1 MNTKTQSG
9 EPTRMAHPVST
20 SPGPASAI
28 PGAKSALALLI
39 GINLFN
45 YIDRQI
51 LSAVLPLLQLDG
63 TIFDPTDPW
72 LKFKLGT
79 LTSAFL
85 VAYMIFSPLV
95 GWLDGHGYRRWV
107 ILGVGVSVWSIASGC
122 SGFATGYWMLL
133 ATRCLV
139 GVGEGAY
146 GPVASAMIADA
157 YPLASRAKALA
168 FFNMAI
174 PVGSA
179 IGFVVGGQVADYYDD
194 WRHAFWLTFLGL
206 GLGTYCFLKKE
217 LPRPQTAAQAENAP
231 GYFAVLKRLT
241 RNSSFVYCCVGMTA
255 ITFVLGGVAAWIPT
269 YVFQR
274 ESRFVLDT
282 QAIDSLTNPP
292 EETKAKPLPDE
303 VIAKLRAIATSD
315 EIEFGA
321 LKGKVEGALTN
332 NEMVLHFEPV
342 ARAATTLRSP
352 KLGSI
357 TTIFGGIVVLGGFA
371 ATGFATWLGER
382 LRPRLRGAY
391 FWVIGG
397 GALAALPCFIAF
409 VYLPLPWGW
418 LAMFFAVV
426 GLFMHVGPG
435 FTILANVVTSEMR
448 ATAFA
453 INILVIHVLGDVI
466 SPPLI
471 GAAADAFHWNTALIG
486 TSAMILVGA
495 FFWFLGAEHLEGD
508 TLRASA
514 SE

>member
-1 MNTKTQSG
+1 MG
-9 EPTRMAHPVST
+9 PTTGTNA
-20 SPGPASAI
+20 GPAQSV

-63 TIFDPTDPW
+63 TIFDPSDPW
-72 LKFKLGT
+72 LKFKLGA

-107 ILGVGVSVWSIASGC
+107 ILGLGVSIWSVASGC
-122 SGFATGYWMLL
+122 SGFATGYWVLL
-133 ATRCLV
+133 LTRCLV

-157 YPLASRAKALA
+157 YPQASRAKALA
-168 FFNMAI
+168 YFNMAI

-179 IGFVVGGQVADYYDD
+179 IGFIVGGQVADYYDD

-206 GLGTYCFLKKE
+206 GLGVFCFLKRE
-217 LPRPQTAAQAENAP
+217 LPRPQTAEQAANAP
-231 GYFAVLKRLT
+231 GYFEVLNRLR
-241 RNSSFVYCCVGMTA
+241 RNRSFVYCCIGMTA

-274 ESRFVLDT
+274 ESRFVLNT
-282 QAIDSLTNPP
+282 AVVDSLANPP
-292 EETKAKPLPDE
+292 ADSKRKALPDD
-303 VIAKLRAIATSD
+303 VIAKLRTITD
-315 EIEFGA
+315 DREVEFGA
-321 LKGKVEGALTN
+321 LKTTLEGTLTN
-332 NEMVLHFEPV
+332 NDLVLHFEPIAKV
-342 ARAATTLRSP
+342 ATTPTSM

-357 TTIFGGIVVLGGFA
+357 TTIFGAIVVLGGLV
-371 ATGFATWLGER
+371 ATIFATWLGER
-382 LRPRLRGAY
+382 LKTRIRGAY
-391 FWVIGG
+391 FWVISM
-397 GALAALPCFIAF
+397 GAFGAFPCFIAF
-409 VYLPLPWGW
+409 IYLPLPWGW
-418 LAMFFAVV
+418 LVMFFAVV

-453 INILVIHVLGDVI
+453 INILVIHLLGDVI

-471 GAAADAFHWNTALIG
+471 GAAADAFNWNVALLL
-486 TSAMILVGA
+486 TSGMILVGSLV
-495 FFWFLGAEHLEGD
+495 WLRGMKFLDDD
-508 TLRASA
+508 TRRAT
-514 SE
+514 ETG

>member
-1 MNTKTQSG
+1 
-9 EPTRMAHPVST
+9 MAFTPST
-20 SPGPASAI
+20 SSGPTPAVA
-28 PGAKSALALLI
+28 GARSALALLLA
-39 GINLFN
+39 INLFN

-72 LKFKLGT
+72 LKLKLGA

-95 GWLDGHGYRRWV
+95 GWLDGHGYRRWIV
-107 ILGVGVSVWSIASGC
+107 LGLGVSIWSIASGC
-122 SGFATGYWMLL
+122 SGFATGYWVLL

-146 GPVASAMIADA
+146 GPVASAMISDA
-157 YPLASRAKALA
+157 YPRATRARALA
-168 FFNMAI
+168 AFNMAI

-179 IGFVVGGQVADYYDD
+179 IGFVVGGQMADYYDD

-206 GLGTYCFLKKE
+206 GLGVYCFLKRE
-217 LPRPQTAAQAENAP
+217 LPRPQTAEQAANAP
-231 GYFAVLKRLT
+231 GYLEVLKRLT
-241 RNSSFVYCCVGMTA
+241 RNRSFVYCCIGMTA

-274 ESRFVLDT
+274 ESRFVLNAAAVDEL
-282 QAIDSLTNPP
+282 AKPP
-292 EETKAKPLPDE
+292 EGSKRKALPDE
-303 VIAKLRAIATSD
+303 VIAKIRPIAD
-315 EIEFGA
+315 DGERDFGA
-321 LKGKVEGALTN
+321 LKSGLESTLTN
-332 NEMVLHFEPV
+332 NEMVLHFESIAKV
-342 ARAATTLRSP
+342 STTPTSV

-357 TTIFGGIVVLGGFA
+357 TTIFGAIVVLGGLI
-371 ATGFATWLGER
+371 ATAFATWLGER
-382 LRPRLRGAY
+382 LKTRMRGAY
-391 FWVIGG
+391 FWVIAA
-397 GALAALPCFIAF
+397 GAFAAMPAFIAF
-409 VYLPLPWGW
+409 IYLPLPWGW
-418 LAMFFAVV
+418 IAMFAAVV

-471 GAAADAFHWNTALIG
+471 GAAADAFNWNVALLA
-486 TSAMILVGA
+486 TSGMICVGA
-495 FFWFLGAEHLEGD
+495 IVWLRGMKHLDED
-508 TLRASA
+508 TRRASEA
-514 SE
+514 EATPLTTH

>member
-1 MNTKTQSG
+1 
-9 EPTRMAHPVST
+9 MAHPVSS
-20 SPGPASAI
+20 SPGPSAVV
-28 PGAKSALALLI
+28 PGARGALALLI

-72 LKFKLGT
+72 LKLKLGA

-95 GWLDGHGYRRWV
+95 GWLDGHGYRRWI
-107 ILGVGVSVWSIASGC
+107 ILGLGVSIWSVASGC
-122 SGFATGYWMLL
+122 SGFATGYWVLL

-157 YPLASRAKALA
+157 YPQATRAKALA
-168 FFNMAI
+168 AFNMAI

-179 IGFVVGGQVADYYDD
+179 IGFVIGGQVAEYFDD
-194 WRHAFWLTFLGL
+194 WRHAFWLTFAGL
-206 GLGTYCFLKKE
+206 GLGVWCFLKRE
-217 LPRPQTAAQAENAP
+217 LPRPQTAEQSAHAP
-231 GYFAVLKRLT
+231 SYFAVLKRLSVN
-241 RNSSFVYCCVGMTA
+241 RSFVYCCIGMTA

-274 ESRFVLDT
+274 ESRFVLNAQTVD
-282 QAIDSLTNPP
+282 ALAKPP
-292 EETKAKPLPDE
+292 EGSKRKALPDD
-303 VIAKLRAIATSD
+303 VLASLRKVSD
-315 EIEFGA
+315 GQERDFAGF
-321 LKGKVEGALTN
+321 KALTQSALSN
-332 NEMVLHFEPV
+332 NEMVLHFEPI
-342 ARAATTLRSP
+342 AKAATTDNSA
-352 KLGSI
+352 KLGTI
-357 TTIFGGIVVLGGFA
+357 TTVFGAIVVLGGLI

-382 LRPRLRGAY
+382 LKKRIPGAY

-409 VYLPLPWGW
+409 IYLPLPWGW
-418 LAMFFAVV
+418 IAMFFAVV

-471 GAAADAFHWNTALIG
+471 GATADAFDWNVALMG

-495 FFWFLGAEHLEGD
+495 IVWFVGAKYLDED
-508 TLRASA
+508 TRRATELQA
-514 SE
+514 A

>member
-1 MNTKTQSG
+1 
-9 EPTRMAHPVST
+9 MAHPVSS
-20 SPGPASAI
+20 SPGPNSVV
-28 PGAKSALALLI
+28 PGARGALALLI

-45 YIDRQI
+45 YVDRQI

-72 LKFKLGT
+72 LKFKLGA

-95 GWLDGHGYRRWV
+95 GWLDGHGYRRWI
-107 ILGVGVSVWSIASGC
+107 ILGLGVSIWSVASGC
-122 SGFATGYWMLL
+122 SGFATGYWVLL

-157 YPLASRAKALA
+157 YPQATRAKALA
-168 FFNMAI
+168 AFNMAI

-179 IGFVVGGQVADYYDD
+179 IGFVIGGQVAEYFDD
-194 WRHAFWLTFLGL
+194 WRHAFWLTFAGL
-206 GLGTYCFLKKE
+206 GLGIWCFLKRE
-217 LPRPQTAAQAENAP
+217 LPRPQTAEQAAHAP
-231 GYFAVLKRLT
+231 GYFAVLKRLSVN
-241 RNSSFVYCCVGMTA
+241 RSFVYCCIGMTA

-274 ESRFVLDT
+274 ESRFVLNAQTVDALAKPPEGSKRKALPNDVVASLRKVADR
-282 QAIDSLTNPP
+282 QERDFAGFKSLTQ
-292 EETKAKPLPDE
+292 
-303 VIAKLRAIATSD
+303 S
-315 EIEFGA
+315 A
-321 LKGKVEGALTN
+321 LSN
-332 NEMVLHFEPV
+332 NEMVLHFEPI
-342 ARAATTLRSP
+342 AKAATTENSA
-352 KLGSI
+352 KLGTI
-357 TTIFGGIVVLGGFA
+357 TTVFGVIVVLGGLV

-382 LRPRLRGAY
+382 LKRRIRGAY

-409 VYLPLPWGW
+409 IYLPLPWGW
-418 LAMFFAVV
+418 IAMFFAVV

-471 GAAADAFHWNTALIG
+471 GATADAFDWNVALMG

-495 FFWFLGAEHLEGD
+495 VVWFVGAKYLDED
-508 TLRASA
+508 TRRATESD
-514 SE
+514 